1 LSEAITQFR
10 EYIRLDRKHRSGGL
24 TPAELERWTR
34 LKRVLGE
41 KFMPGP
47 GDDQPDRRASLRVPT
62 QLRVDFS
69 SVDALRGQLLT
80 NLSRGGL
87 FVSTTHLLEIGTRVT
102 LHVHIESSDEEI
114 EVPAEVVS
122 HNVGP
127 RFQAELRGMGLR
139 FLEMDDN
146 VRRKLEDLY
155 EGALRRAIRGEGH
168 E

>member
-1 LSEAITQFR
+1 MSESITQFR

-41 KFMPGP
+41 KFMPGL

-62 QLRVDFS
+62 QMRVDFS

-87 FVSTTHLLEIGTRVT
+87 L
-102 LHVHIESSDEEI
+102 
-114 EVPAEVVS
+114 PAE
-122 HNVGP
+122 
-127 RFQAELRGMGLR
+127 
-139 FLEMDDN
+139 
-146 VRRKLEDLY
+146 
-155 EGALRRAIRGEGH
+155 GATIG
-168 E
+168 

>member
-47 GDDQPDRRASLRVPT
+47 GDDQPDRRASLR
-62 QLRVDFS
+62 
-69 SVDALRGQLLT
+69 
-80 NLSRGGL
+80 
-87 FVSTTHLLEIGTRVT
+87 
-102 LHVHIESSDEEI
+102 
-114 EVPAEVVS
+114 
-122 HNVGP
+122 
-127 RFQAELRGMGLR
+127 GMGLR